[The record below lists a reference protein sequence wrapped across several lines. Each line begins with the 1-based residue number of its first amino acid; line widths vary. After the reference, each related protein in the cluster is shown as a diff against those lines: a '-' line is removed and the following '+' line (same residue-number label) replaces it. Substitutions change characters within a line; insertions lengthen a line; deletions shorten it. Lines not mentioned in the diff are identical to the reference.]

1 MNKKIT
7 LAAGVALLTLTVLLT
22 IVYAALSGV
31 FVSADHIP
39 PCDVSESYAEDAI
52 LKVCELGLMNT
63 YTINGEVYFYP
74 EMEVTR
80 GELARVLVTYFEIDP
95 GKYESKELGFADEAD
110 IPDSLLPYVRAALA
124 NGLMQLQAGYVF
136 HPYDY
141 ITREETAYLFGALCT
156 AEISAGKSENFSDF
170 DEINPYFEANASK
183 VVDFE
188 IMIGYTDGTF
198 RPKQVLTREELA
210 LILYRLLSAE
220 NFTKG

>member
-74 EMEVTR
+74 
-80 GELARVLVTYFEIDP
+80 
-95 GKYESKELGFADEAD
+95 KWK
-110 IPDSLLPYVRAALA
+110 
-124 NGLMQLQAGYVF
+124 
-136 HPYDY
+136 
-141 ITREETAYLFGALCT
+141 
-156 AEISAGKSENFSDF
+156 
-170 DEINPYFEANASK
+170 
-183 VVDFE
+183 
-188 IMIGYTDGTF
+188 
-198 RPKQVLTREELA
+198 
-210 LILYRLLSAE
+210 
-220 NFTKG
+220 